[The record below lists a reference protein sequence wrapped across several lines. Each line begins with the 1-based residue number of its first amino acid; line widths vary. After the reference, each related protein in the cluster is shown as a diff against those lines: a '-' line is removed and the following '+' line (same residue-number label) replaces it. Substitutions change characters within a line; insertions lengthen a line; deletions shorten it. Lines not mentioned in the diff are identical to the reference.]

1 MKILLVVKQ
10 KKNVDTFIGMIRALL
25 ARGHAVTLAVQ
36 EHGDARDQEYRDEIP
51 SPAFTVARGPAQRT
65 DAWAYVA
72 PLVRSL
78 RDVVHYQQP
87 PLRSAV
93 KLQERTIRKLRED
106 LRVAGDHAVIAE
118 ALRAIPATQIDR
130 LEAVFDLAEQQLP
143 SDLLHEDFLRAH
155 APDVLLLSPLV
166 HFGSAQADFVASAR
180 ALGIPVAMLLHSWD
194 NLSTKGCMHHPPDWI
209 FVWNEQQR
217 REALELHRFPPERVI
232 VVGAPRFDSF
242 FELRPRLTREEFHEP
257 LGLDPSKPTLLYVC
271 SSQLISALERAFVEK
286 WLTAI
291 RRSSGPIRDCN
302 VVIRPHPDI
311 PLLDG
316 SDTSEE
322 LRWPAAKGLKCFRA
336 RPFDDS
342 RAIVLRTSDRAQ
354 QGFFECIHHSAGV
367 VGLNTSAEL
376 EAAIVG
382 RPVYTVEAGEDAQGQ
397 RTTLHFH
404 YLLEGHGGFVQM
416 AQTLDEHV
424 AQLAAGLTASDQD
437 SRLRAFVGSFLRPLG
452 SHRPVAPLLAEAI
465 EDTFRSTFT
474 PTRRPAPVDPGIVP
488 SVPAGGT
495 AHELD
500 DVQTHAPAGA
510 VVEQGTV
517 EVSVPK
523 FGYTL
528 RIRVPNE
535 PEGERRYRLEKST
548 VDWLRQRVGI
558 GDVIYDIDA
567 GIGLYTLLGAK
578 HHGAVVIA
586 FEPGYAVFNEL
597 CDNVR
602 LNGCDGSVTALP
614 MALADFEGLGELK
627 YPTGLAGRQ
636 THSLRST
643 GWRVKK
649 AAADDRNFKQPVCVM
664 PLDLV
669 VQRFGLPPPGHL
681 RASNPESTVCVLMGA
696 QDQLAR
702 ESLKSLLLT
711 FPTEERDGVVTR
723 LASLRWSVASDLL
736 LSRGRTQ
743 MLLTRSRKL
752 SP

>member
-10 KKNVDTFIGMIRALL
+10 KKNVDTFIGTIRALL

-36 EHGDARDQEYRDEIP
+36 EHGDARDQEYRDEVP
-51 SPAFTVARGPAQRT
+51 SPDFMVARGPAQRT
-65 DAWAYVA
+65 DAWAHVA

-87 PLRSAV
+87 PLRGAL

-106 LRVAGDHAVIAE
+106 LRVAGDHVTIAE
-118 ALRAIPATQIDR
+118 GLRAIPAAQIDR
-130 LEAVFDLAEQQLP
+130 LETVFDLAEQRLP
-143 SDLLHEDFLRAH
+143 SDQLHEQFLRTH
-155 APDVLLLSPLV
+155 APDALLLSPLV

-180 ALGIPVAMLLHSWD
+180 ALGIPVGMLLHSWD
-194 NLSTKGCMHHPPDWI
+194 NLSTKGCMHQRPDWM

-217 REALELHRFPPERVI
+217 REAFELHGFPENRVN
-232 VVGAPRFDSF
+232 VVGAPRFDGF
-242 FELRPRLTREEFHEP
+242 FELRPRLSREEFHEP
-257 LGLDPSKPTLLYVC
+257 IGLDPHEPTLLYVC
-271 SSQLISALERAFVEK
+271 SSQLISSSERTFVEK
-286 WLTAI
+286 WLSSI
-291 RRSSGPIRDCN
+291 RRSSGAIRNCN
-302 VVIRPHPDI
+302 VIIRPHPDI

-316 SDTSEE
+316 PDTSEE
-322 LRWPAAKGLKCFRA
+322 LRWPAAKGLKGFRVC
-336 RPFDDS
+336 PFDDA

-354 QGFFECIHHSAGV
+354 QGLFECIHHSAGV

-382 RPVYTVEAGEDAQGQ
+382 RPVYTVEAGDDAQGQ

-404 YLLEGHGGFVQM
+404 YLLEGYGGVVRV

-424 AQLAAGLTASDQD
+424 EQVAAGLSASGQD
-437 SRLRAFVGSFLRPLG
+437 SRLRAFVGSFLRPRGLE
-452 SHRPVAPLLAEAI
+452 HPVAPLLAEAI
-465 EDTFRSTFT
+465 EQTFRTQVAGE
-474 PTRRPAPVDPGIVP
+474 RQPASSPASP
-488 SVPAGGT
+488 SMHDEAEDAFEQIPA
-495 AHELD
+495 
-500 DVQTHAPAGA
+500 HAPKGSFA
-510 VVEQGTV
+510 EQPTV
-517 EVSVPK
+517 DVSVPK

-528 RIRVPNE
+528 RMRVPNE

-548 VDWLRQRVGI
+548 VDWLRQHVGI

-586 FEPGYAVFNEL
+586 FEPGYAAFGEL

-602 LNGCDGSVTALP
+602 LNGSDGSVTPLP
-614 MALADFEGLGELK
+614 VALADFEGLGELK

-669 VQRFGLPPPGHL
+669 VQRFGLPAPGHL

-696 QDQLAR
+696 QDLLAR

-723 LASLRWSVASDLL
+723 LASLRWSVASELL